1 MTLSIENAQSVAAGL
16 EAKLKPI
23 ANRKIDVADPQWIEK
38 LQRSARALDEAG
50 VRLEAESLMC
60 SLLDAYASGDTSQRA
75 GIRDLFRKYSVF
87 VWATGVSL
95 PPTTTEGVRLRLL
108 RLSAMD
114 TTTDSRDAI
123 LSVRELSEQ
132 ARSHGVQVGPILR
145 EVAALSS
152 VEMSRILEAA
162 ATIGEG
168 Q

>member
-1 MTLSIENAQSVAAGL
+1 
-16 EAKLKPI
+16 
-23 ANRKIDVADPQWIEK
+23 
-38 LQRSARALDEAG
+38 
-50 VRLEAESLMC
+50 
-60 SLLDAYASGDTSQRA
+60 
-75 GIRDLFRKYSVF
+75 
-87 VWATGVSL
+87 
-95 PPTTTEGVRLRLL
+95 
-108 RLSAMD
+108 MD